1 MTATAR
7 PANVLTTLRFRID
20 LWLAA
25 RSLPWRVAGKS
36 FEEILAMASPDG
48 EVEYAGLPAE
58 YISRR
63 VRKSVRR
70 PWLMRDRRCLREGLL
85 GYEFLRRSG
94 YFPELHFA
102 VDPESVSS
110 QRISA
115 HCWVCLDGKPV
126 VGDRQGDQ
134 VTIFVHRSEPATVAD
149 DRTLH

>member
-1 MTATAR
+1 MSFLKTC
-7 PANVLTTLRFRID
+7 RFRID

-36 FEEILAMASPDG
+36 FEDILALASPKGRVD
-48 EVEYAGLPAE
+48 YSGLPAE

-63 VRKSVRR
+63 VRKSVRH

-85 GYEFLRRSG
+85 GFEFLRRSG
-94 YFPELHFA
+94 YSPELHFA
-102 VDPESVSS
+102 VDPGSVSKE
-110 QRISA
+110 RIAA

-134 VTIFVHRSEPATVAD
+134 VTIFIHRSEMLGTAG
-149 DRTLH
+149 DRTSH

>member
-1 MTATAR
+1 MKVSAR
-7 PANVLTTLRFRID
+7 PSSLFTALRFRVD

-36 FEEILAMASPDG
+36 FEDILAMASPEG
-48 EVEYAGLPAE
+48 GARYAGLPAE

-63 VRKSVRR
+63 VRRSVRR

-85 GYEFLRRSG
+85 GFEFLCRSG
-94 YFPELHFA
+94 YSPELHFA
-102 VDPESVSS
+102 VDPGSLSTE
-110 QRISA
+110 RISA
-115 HCWVCLDGKPV
+115 HCWVCLDGKPI

-134 VTIFVHRSEPATVAD
+134 LTVFVHRSEATGPTG

>member
-1 MTATAR
+1 MSFLKTC
-7 PANVLTTLRFRID
+7 RFRID

-36 FEEILAMASPDG
+36 FEDILALASPKGRVD
-48 EVEYAGLPAE
+48 YSGLPAE

-85 GYEFLRRSG
+85 GFEFLRRSG
-94 YFPELHFA
+94 YSPELHFA
-102 VDPESVSS
+102 VDPASLSKE
-110 QRISA
+110 RIAA

-134 VTIFVHRSEPATVAD
+134 VTIFIHRSEMLGTAG
-149 DRTLH
+149 DRTSH

>member
-1 MTATAR
+1 MSVSAR
-7 PANVLTTLRFRID
+7 PGSFLTAIRFRFD

-36 FEEILAMASPDG
+36 FEQILGLASPQGGTD
-48 EVEYAGLPAE
+48 YAGLPVD

-63 VRKSVRR
+63 VRRSVRR

-85 GYEFLRRSG
+85 GFEFLSRSG
-94 YFPELHFA
+94 YSPELHFA
-102 VDPESVSS
+102 VDSNSLSS
-110 QRISA
+110 ERISA

-134 VTIFVHRSEPATVAD
+134 VTIFIHRIRPPLPSGGG
-149 DRTLH
+149 TLH

>member
-1 MTATAR
+1 MSTSAGTVSFLA
-7 PANVLTTLRFRID
+7 VWRFRID

-36 FEEILAMASPDG
+36 FERILGMASPEGQIDF
-48 EVEYAGLPAE
+48 AGLAPE
-58 YISRR
+58 YVSRR

-85 GYEFLRRSG
+85 GFEFLRRAG
-94 YFPELHFA
+94 YAPELHFA
-102 VDPESVSS
+102 VDPASVAKD
-110 QRISA
+110 RISA

-134 VTIFVHRSEPATVAD
+134 VTIFIHRSDVPAAD
-149 DRTLH
+149 GKLH

>member
-1 MTATAR
+1 MSLLKTC
-7 PANVLTTLRFRID
+7 RFRVD

-36 FEEILAMASPDG
+36 FEDILALASPKGRVD
-48 EVEYAGLPAE
+48 YSGLPAE

-85 GYEFLRRSG
+85 GFEFLRRSG
-94 YFPELHFA
+94 YSPELHFA
-102 VDPESVSS
+102 VDPASVSKE
-110 QRISA
+110 RIAA

-134 VTIFVHRSEPATVAD
+134 VTIFIHRSELLGPAG
-149 DRTLH
+149 DRTSH